1 MKLKITIDNK
11 NYEVDVEVAEPEPA
25 GAPPRFHQSVESAAA
40 YAPAAVAAPPADATP
55 VNEAKVCRSPVSGI
69 VAKVTAEEGQS
80 LQVGDELLILEAM
93 KMETQVTA
101 SEAGKVA
108 SVKVKAGDS
117 VQAGQ
122 VLVEFE

>member
-1 MKLKITIDNK
+1 M
-11 NYEVDVEVAEPEPA
+11 A
-25 GAPPRFHQSVESAAA
+25 S
-40 YAPAAVAAPPADATP
+40 
-55 VNEAKVCRSPVSGI
+55 
-69 VAKVTAEEGQS
+69 VTAEEGQS
-80 LQVGDELLILEAM
+80 LQVGDELLVLEAM

>member
-1 MKLKITIDNK
+1 MKLKITIDSK
-11 NYEVDVEVAEPEPA
+11 DYEVDVEVAEPEPA
-25 GAPPRFHQSVESAAA
+25 GAPPRFHQSVESSAARTTV
-40 YAPAAVAAPPADATP
+40 AVAAPPVNATP
-55 VNEAKVCRSPVSGI
+55 VNEGKACRSPVSGI
-69 VAKVTAEEGQS
+69 VAKVTAKEGQL
-80 LQVGDELLILEAM
+80 LQVGDELLVLEAM

-101 SEAGKVA
+101 SAAGKVA